1 MKPEDPTIHLPLSND
16 ELSTISDALIALIE
30 NENRAVTLVNNE
42 FITACIKGHIT
53 YLASLNAKICS
64 YMSEEKQEETK

>member
-1 MKPEDPTIHLPLSND
+1 MKPEERAVTLTFTND
-16 ELSTISDALIALIE
+16 ELSTLSDALLALIE

-42 FITACIKGHIT
+42 FVKTCIKGHIT
-53 YLASLNAKICS
+53 YLASLNSKICS